1 VGKAPIGRETPY
13 MKINYFVF
21 TAIHQILSQ
30 PIKYFCMS
38 ASSGKRKVK
47 NLRISK
53 VSLPS
58 APSLARKRKFSN
70 LTQTPVQ
77 MDKLETEKKLCIG
90 KVIYLPNPVKSQNDK
105 KEYRSV

>member
-1 VGKAPIGRETPY
+1 
-13 MKINYFVF
+13 
-21 TAIHQILSQ
+21 
-30 PIKYFCMS
+30 MS

-58 APSLARKRKFSN
+58 APSSRKRKFSN
-70 LTQTPVQ
+70 LTQTPVE
-77 MDKLETEKKLCIG
+77 MDKVGTEKKLCIG